1 MGLVHGNFQT
11 SSNIA
16 ARCDIHVA
24 GPFPLNSRSA
34 ERARSVPG
42 LSLDISG
49 SALLDY
55 QHLLYV
61 VLATAMYGLQPGS
74 VGLFR
79 LAILGFQLRCSLC
92 PRRTKT
98 SSVPGFSAVD
108 MSPSCTACDLK
119 ATWAAWVGLT
129 GYAAGES
136 WGGG

>member
-61 VLATAMYGLQPGS
+61 VLATAMYGLH
-74 VGLFR
+74 R
-79 LAILGFQLRCSLC
+79 AALGCSGW
-92 PRRTKT
+92 PFW
-98 SSVPGFSAVD
+98 GFSCGVRCAPAGRRRRQCLALVLLIC
-108 MSPSCTACDLK
+108 PLHVLP
-119 ATWAAWVGLT
+119 ATSKPLGLL
-129 GYAAGES
+129 GSA
-136 WGGG
+136 